1 MAHMLCIMVMPGV
14 VARTASSTVR
24 DLTSRSTISL
34 DSLAKFW
41 GARRFKMAVTALLTL
56 ASSLLSALRALVKGF
71 AACGRGKGG
80 VELAHEWGTKV

>member
-1 MAHMLCIMVMPGV
+1 MLCITMMPGV

-80 VELAHEWGTKV
+80 GKVGVELAHE